1 MQSLSMNLIRSAD
14 GNESGLPG
22 KVTGARGNGGVW
34 WMSAI
39 LLVDDHP
46 AVRNGVGDVLRD
58 AGYKVSEAGSG
69 SEALT
74 LLERSAFD
82 LLIVDY
88 LLPEMKGDAIARLAR
103 QRWPALRIAF
113 LSGYAEFLSL
123 TGKAGADTLIPKP
136 ISSDDL
142 CKAVA
147 GVLREPRALSRA
159 A

>member
-1 MQSLSMNLIRSAD
+1 
-14 GNESGLPG
+14 
-22 KVTGARGNGGVW
+22 
-34 WMSAI
+34 MSAI

-58 AGYKVSEAGSG
+58 AGHTVSEAGSG
-69 SEALT
+69 PEALT
-74 LLERSAFD
+74 LLERSPFD

-88 LLPEMKGDAIARLAR
+88 LLPEMKGDTIARLAR
-103 QRWPALRIAF
+103 ERWPSLRIAF

-136 ISSDDL
+136 ISSEDL
-142 CKAVA
+142 CKTVA
-147 GVLREPRALSRA
+147 CLLEDSRPLDRA

>member
-1 MQSLSMNLIRSAD
+1 
-14 GNESGLPG
+14 
-22 KVTGARGNGGVW
+22 
-34 WMSAI
+34 MSAI

-58 AGYKVSEAGSG
+58 AGHSVSEAGSG
-69 SEALT
+69 PEALT
-74 LLERSAFD
+74 MLERSPFD

-103 QRWPALRIAF
+103 ERWPALRIAF

-123 TGKAGADTLIPKP
+123 TGKIGADTLISKP
-136 ISSDDL
+136 ISSEDL
-142 CKAVA
+142 CRAVA
-147 GVLREPRALSRA
+147 SVLDEPRPLVRA